1 VCLPSRGPVNVG
13 TEKRKERCLDSH
25 PQPLSNKNHKKCDE
39 LVKKRDELVT
49 GACLRV
55 KKRGAAGTRRAGEDG
70 SHGGTKARRKAGCG
84 EASAGLVA
92 SLAPL
97 VSPYGLAVAGLMLV
111 LRTGTP
117 AGTGWRRVY
126 LQLHSSLRFPAR
138 PSAPVVGGT
147 S

>member
-1 VCLPSRGPVNVG
+1 MVLFGFICTNRRHKYPPSPF
-13 TEKRKERCLDSH
+13 
-25 PQPLSNKNHKKCDE
+25 SNKNHKKCDE
-39 LVKKRDELVT
+39 LVKKRDELVME
-49 GACLRV
+49 AFFRV
-55 KKRGAAGTRRAGEDG
+55 EKAAAAGTRPAGEDG

-97 VSPYGLAVAGLMLV
+97 VSPYGLPVAGLMLV

-126 LQLHSSLRFPAR
+126 LQLHSSFRFPAR

>member
-1 VCLPSRGPVNVG
+1 MGARTCYSPSPSPSR
-13 TEKRKERCLDSH
+13 EKLQKMRR
-25 PQPLSNKNHKKCDE
+25 
-39 LVKKRDELVT
+39 T
-49 GACLRV
+49 GYGGGLRLE
-55 KKRGAAGTRRAGEDG
+55 KAAAAGTRQAGEDG

-97 VSPYGLAVAGLMLV
+97 VSPYGLPVAGLMLV

-126 LQLHSSLRFPAR
+126 LQLHSSFRFPAR

>member
-1 VCLPSRGPVNVG
+1 MD
-13 TEKRKERCLDSH
+13 TT
-25 PQPLSNKNHKKCDE
+25 PQPPSNKNHKKCDE

-49 GACLRV
+49 EAFFRV
-55 KKRGAAGTRRAGEDG
+55 AKAAAAGTRPAGEDG

-97 VSPYGLAVAGLMLV
+97 VSPYGLPVAGLMLV

-126 LQLHSSLRFPAR
+126 LQLHSSFRFPAR